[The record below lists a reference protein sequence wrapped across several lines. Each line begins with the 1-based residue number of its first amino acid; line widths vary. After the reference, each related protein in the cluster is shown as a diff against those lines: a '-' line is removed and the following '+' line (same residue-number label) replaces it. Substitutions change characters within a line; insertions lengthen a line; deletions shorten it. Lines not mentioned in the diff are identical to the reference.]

1 MLADGQRVSD
11 RPVVGSYET
20 EQSDRLVAELLA
32 QFAAGRDT
40 NLRADLCARLDW
52 LAANAARRFR
62 DRGEAH
68 DDLLQVARLGLLKAL
83 DRFDPDVGTPFAAYA
98 MVTMLGELRRHFR
111 DVTWQVHVPRR
122 VKDLQT
128 SLRTAIESLTH
139 ELGRPPLPSE
149 LAERL
154 DISEDLVLES
164 LDGASAYRTD
174 SLDTV
179 SAGRTTPSVERL
191 VADEPPMEVGIEI
204 RDVLSR
210 LAPRERRIVEL
221 RYFEGWSQSEIADHV
236 GISQVH
242 VSRLLRSTLTQL
254 RSSLAG

>member
-1 MLADGQRVSD
+1 
-11 RPVVGSYET
+11 
-20 EQSDRLVAELLA
+20 
-32 QFAAGRDT
+32 
-40 NLRADLCARLDW
+40 
-52 LAANAARRFR
+52 
-62 DRGEAH
+62 
-68 DDLLQVARLGLLKAL
+68 
-83 DRFDPDVGTPFAAYA
+83 

-139 ELGRPPLPSE
+139 ELGRLPLPSE

-179 SAGRTTPSVERL
+179 SAGRANLSERL
-191 VADEPPMEVGIEI
+191 VSDESPMEVGIEI

-221 RYFEGWSQSEIADHV
+221 RYFEGWSQSEIAHHV